1 MFVLTFPRTCITFL
15 TQFLVSY
22 GFKISHLRIVS
33 PKGTLHFGPNMTC
46 RNAAFI
52 SLTARTR
59 WFVPRAKFQGFASKT
74 RDLNLKILLYIYIHY
89 QA

>member
-59 WFVPRAKFQGFASKT
+59 WFRAQGKV
-74 RDLNLKILLYIYIHY
+74 
-89 QA
+89 